1 MKLIKKCFLLLI
13 CLMGIVVIAACDNSE
28 VIFHTVEF
36 ETNGGS
42 LIEKITVKHAKPM
55 EKPED
60 PTLKWHD
67 FVGWYI
73 DAEFTKEYNFDSIV
87 EEDIVLYAKWE
98 KQVVENVIEVLDVE
112 RPKNFVNYQ
121 ANKGE
126 KENKRTEFMD
136 REQPYLVGDDNGWS
150 VKPEVTFISVDPIT
164 EDWDITEVDVWEYVI
179 NVYVLVD
186 TQYEKA
192 DEKYIDLI
200 DKVNA
205 KVDFSV
211 EAVNN
216 QFKVEVYPAGLTE
229 DQMLEVE
236 DYTIAMEISVVDG
249 YNAYTALDLAY
260 IDNRDASIDEEGANW
275 VKFKEEKGLD
285 TTLAPS
291 RVILH
296 SDIEVT
302 VNDLPKEFFY
312 QEGDEDLKASD
323 SDYARTLGSLRDY
336 ANLFAHNFVDGE
348 EFTLSGNYFKLS
360 MENIPVVMREGE
372 EITEEGT
379 VISHAVFLKF
389 IGSELGFANVE
400 NISILGNAPR
410 VQNNIKGGGLISIQ
424 VEEGPSFKAYNNIT
438 TSNFIAYM
446 SDFSLQSFIVEKT
459 KAYDSFNSFIYN
471 WGCDKME
478 LIDCEMKDAGGPV
491 IIQDHIKHEADGT
504 GGYKSY
510 TKIVNCDLESY
521 VNGSEG
527 WFTLVKASAL
537 ISPIVGLD
545 LLFNAAGKSILSTN
559 TTNNAQYF
567 NVICVNKSGS
577 SQSPTNTPVQGTFE
591 IADYSFDYGATSVKT
606 ATVKAIADMLSAP
619 YFESSAGGAAW
630 TDGQTGL
637 FTEVLVNGQI
647 PTLIEPTDAILQGD
661 YLSVYYYGMMIIFEY
676 GALGAT
682 HTPVH

>member
-1 MKLIKKCFLLLI
+1 MKLFKKCFLLLI
-13 CLMGIVVIAACDNSE
+13 CLMGLAVVAACDNSD

-36 ETNGGS
+36 ESNGGS
-42 LIEKITVKHAKPM
+42 AVEKITVKHAQTV
-55 EKPED
+55 EKPAD

-67 FVGWYI
+67 FVGWFT
-73 DAEFTKEYNFDSIV
+73 DEELTKEYNFDAIV
-87 EEDIVLYAKWE
+87 EDDLKLYAKWE
-98 KQVVENVIEVLDVE
+98 EQEIENEIEVLAVE
-112 RPKNFVNYQ
+112 ESKNMTNYK

-136 REQPYLVGDDNGWS
+136 REQPYVVGDDNAWS
-150 VKPEVTFISVDPIT
+150 VKPEVTFISVNPVT

-179 NVYVLVD
+179 NVYILVD
-186 TQYEKA
+186 TQYVEA
-192 DEKYIDLI
+192 DAKYIDSI
-200 DKVNA
+200 DAEKATVN
-205 KVDFSV
+205 FSE
-211 EAVNN
+211 EAINN
-216 QFKVEVYPAGLTE
+216 QFKVEVYPNGLTE

-236 DYTIAMEISVVDG
+236 NYTIATEIKVVDG

-260 IDNRDASIDEEGANW
+260 IDNRDASDDEGANW
-275 VKFKEEKGLD
+275 IKFKQEKGLD
-285 TTLAPS
+285 VTLAPS
-291 RVILH
+291 RIILH
-296 SDIEVT
+296 NNIEVT

-336 ANLFAHNFVDGE
+336 ANLYTHNFVGNE
-348 EFTLSGNYFKLS
+348 EFTLSGNYFQLS
-360 MENIPVVMREGE
+360 MANLPVVTRENE
-372 EITEEGT
+372 EITEEGS
-379 VISHAVFLKF
+379 VISHSVFLKF
-389 IGSELGFANVE
+389 IGSVDGFANVE
-400 NISILGNAPR
+400 NISLLGNAPR
-410 VQNNIKGGGLISIQ
+410 VQNNIKGGGLILIQ
-424 VEEGPSFKAYNNIT
+424 DEEGPSFKAYNNIAT
-438 TSNFIAYM
+438 ANFIAYM
-446 SDFSLQSFIVEKT
+446 SDLSLKPFIIEKC

-491 IIQDHIKHEADGT
+491 IIQDHVKHEADGT

-510 TKIVNCDLESY
+510 TKVVNCDLESY

-527 WFTLVKASAL
+527 WFTLVQASPL

-591 IADYSFDYGATSVKT
+591 IADYAFDYGASSVKT
-606 ATVKAIADMLSAP
+606 ATIKTIADMLSAP

-647 PTLIEPTDAILQGD
+647 PTPIEPTDAILQGD
-661 YLSVYYYGMMIIFEY
+661 YISIYYYGMMIIFEY
-676 GALGAT
+676 GAVGDT
-682 HTPVH
+682 HTPVN